1 MTGLRRL
8 NPTLSRRRFLVGGGA
23 LIGLPLLPSLAPRE
37 LRAQTEEPIKRFV
50 ALFFPNGSTM
60 YEDWQLS
67 GTETSWTMGTAH
79 AALASHQAK
88 LSMFKDLNGRSGG
101 APDHS
106 RGTAELLTGAM
117 ISDQNT
123 PTVDI
128 SIDQA
133 IADSIDPPT
142 RLRSLHLGPEPYPS
156 GPPADTGWP
165 SGYNVYLSWS
175 SPTAPNAPLEDPQV
189 AFDQV
194 FVQTGDADAQVE
206 AERRLRLRQSILDHA
221 IDQVDGIMPRLGSDD
236 AAKLDE
242 YLTAVRDVESR
253 LQVPG
258 PAPNDDASGCGSAT
272 RPDAGLDHVEHTRA
286 MLDIAVLA
294 LQCDATRILTY
305 SMDYGFGNKNFNF
318 LGLGNFAHHNLSHG
332 GTAVER
338 VDAHKGIVEW
348 YMEQF
353 AYFLDKMD
361 AIDEGGSTLL
371 DNALIYHGSDVGDAW
386 SHSHQKLCITV
397 AGGGA
402 GAVNPG
408 RLLDGAGV
416 AYPQVLLALAN
427 AMDANLSSFAGET
440 SPFSGL

>member
-1 MTGLRRL
+1 M
-8 NPTLSRRRFLVGGGA
+8 LSRRRFLIGGGA
-23 LIGLPLLPSLAPRE
+23 LIGLPLLPSLVPRE
-37 LRAQTEEPIKRFV
+37 LRAQSEEPIKRFV
-50 ALFFPNGSTM
+50 ALYFPNGSTM
-60 YEDWQLS
+60 FEDWQLS

-79 AALASHQAK
+79 TALAPHQSK
-88 LSMFKDLNGRSGG
+88 LSMFKALNGQSGG

-106 RGTAELLTGAM
+106 RGTAEFLTGAM

-133 IADSIDPPT
+133 IADSVDPPT
-142 RLRSLHLGPEPYPS
+142 RLRSLHLGPDPSPS

-175 SPTAPNAPLEDPQV
+175 SPSAPNAPLEDPQV

-194 FVQTGDADAQVE
+194 FVPSGDSAAAGE

-221 IDQVDGIMPRLGSDD
+221 IGQVDDIMPRLGTDD

-242 YLTAVRDVESR
+242 YLTVVRDVESR
-253 LQVPG
+253 LQVSVG
-258 PAPNDDASGCGSAT
+258 PASGMTSGCEGATAPGS
-272 RPDAGLDHVEHTRA
+272 GLDHVEHTRA
-286 MLDIAVLA
+286 MIDIAVLA

-305 SMDYGFGNKNFNF
+305 SMDYGFGNKNFDF

-332 GTAVER
+332 GTAIER
-338 VDAHKGIVEW
+338 VDAHKGIVDW
-348 YMEQF
+348 YMQQF
-353 AYFLDKMD
+353 AHFLDRMD
-361 AIDEGGSTLL
+361 SIDEGAATLL
-371 DNALIYHGSDVGDAW
+371 DNSLVYHGSDVGDAW
-386 SHSHQKLCITV
+386 SHSHQNLCITV
-397 AGGGA
+397 AGGAA
-402 GAVNPG
+402 GAINPG

-416 AYPQVLLALAN
+416 AYPRVLLALAH

-440 SPFSGL
+440 SPYAGL